1 MLAVSPETDICER
14 DDLKAL
20 FYVMR
25 SYKCRRD
32 YVSYWSGS

>member
-1 MLAVSPETDICER
+1 MLAVQHEGKYCER